1 MKKIFL
7 FALIGIFI
15 LPGPAQ
21 AESREVQITSTVHR
35 NFDGTFRN
43 DELAQ
48 EIAVGGRLWS
58 LIFSSDITPR
68 IWVIDASLIEE
79 ITAMTVPYELRDGKK
94 LDSSIEA
101 VAYLSQLKKVTRNAQ
116 VVALPYG
123 NPDPELAREL
133 APSELNY
140 YYKTAQTRLATAL
153 GRPVRSEPLTPWSK
167 GRTYFSESLRDQY
180 SKNRKA
186 IAALSTVVD
195 EAELAD
201 IRAQLGRLM
210 SPSLTQ
216 TDRTYFSFNATQ
228 EVYKYKE
235 RLKIYGGK
243 YQLTSTQSKLPITLA
258 NGFKS
263 VVKVNLNL
271 YAGSSRI
278 SIDSIKDIVL
288 EPKSKTQIS
297 IPVEIFAPGQTSITA
312 QFVNDQGRAL
322 SDPVELALNLTVIDS
337 RVAWFTT
344 GAAVLLFLAAI
355 TQSVRRVRRA
365 RK

>member
-1 MKKIFL
+1 MKKIIL
-7 FALIGIFI
+7 FALITLFI
-15 LPGPAQ
+15 LPAPAQ
-21 AESREVQITSTVHR
+21 AESREVQITATVHR
-35 NFDGTFRN
+35 NFDGKFRN
-43 DELAQ
+43 DELAKD
-48 EIAVGGRLWS
+48 IAIGGRLWK
-58 LIFSSDITPR
+58 LIFSTDLTPR
-68 IWVIDASLIEE
+68 IWVIDAALIEE
-79 ITAMTVPYELRDGKK
+79 ITAMTAPYELRDGKK
-94 LDSSIEA
+94 FDPSIDA
-101 VAYLSQLKKVTRNAQ
+101 VAFLSQLKKVTQNAQ

-123 NPDPELAREL
+123 NPDPELVREL

-153 GRPVRSEPLTPWSK
+153 ARPVRSEPLASWSK
-167 GRTYFSESLRDQY
+167 GQTYFSKELREQY
-180 SKNRKA
+180 TKNRKA
-186 IAALSTVVD
+186 ITALSTVVD
-195 EAELAD
+195 PSELAD

-210 SPSLTQ
+210 SPSLTK

-235 RLKIYGGK
+235 RLKIYSGK
-243 YQLTSTQSKLPITLA
+243 YQLTSAQSKLPITLA
-258 NGFKS
+258 NGFNT

-278 SIDSIKDIVL
+278 SIDSVKDIVL

-297 IPVEIFAPGQTSITA
+297 IPVEVFAPGQTYIRA
-312 QFVNDQGRAL
+312 QFVNADGRAIT
-322 SDPVELALNLTVIDS
+322 DPVELSLNLTVIDS

>member
-1 MKKIFL
+1 MKKIIL
-7 FALIGIFI
+7 FAFI
-15 LPGPAQ
+15 ALFVMPAPAQ
-21 AESREVQITSTVHR
+21 AESREVQITDTMHR

-43 DELAQ
+43 DELAK

-58 LIFSSDITPR
+58 LVFSKDITPR
-68 IWVIDASLIEE
+68 IWVIDAALIED
-79 ITAMTVPYELRDGKK
+79 ISAMTQPYELRNGKK
-94 LDSSIEA
+94 LDASIEA
-101 VAYLSQLKKVTRNAQ
+101 VAYLAQLKKVTMNAQ

-153 GRPVRSEPLTPWSK
+153 ARPVRSEPLSPWSK

-180 SKNRKA
+180 SNNRKA
-186 IAALSTVVD
+186 IGALSTVVD
-195 EAELAD
+195 PAELAD
-201 IRAQLGRLM
+201 IRAQLGRLL
-210 SPSLTQ
+210 SPSLSKS
-216 TDRTYFSFNATQ
+216 DRNYFSFNATQ
-228 EVYKYKE
+228 EVFKYKE
-235 RLKIYGGK
+235 RLKIYAGK
-243 YQLTSTQSKLPITLA
+243 YQLTSAQTKLPITLA

-278 SIDSIKDIVL
+278 SVQSVKDIVL
-288 EPKSKTQIS
+288 EPRSKTQIS
-297 IPVEIFAPGQTSITA
+297 VPLEVFAPGQTYITA
-312 QFVNDQGRAL
+312 QFVNNQGRII
-322 SDPVELALNLTVIDS
+322 SEPVELSLNLTVIDS

-344 GAAVLLFLAAI
+344 AAAVLLFLAAI

>member
-1 MKKIFL
+1 MKKIIL
-7 FALIGIFI
+7 FALIALFVM
-15 LPGPAQ
+15 PAPAQ
-21 AESREVQITSTVHR
+21 AESREVQITDTMHR

-43 DELAQ
+43 DELAK

-58 LIFSSDITPR
+58 LVFSKDITPR
-68 IWVIDASLIEE
+68 IWVIDAALIED
-79 ITAMTVPYELRDGKK
+79 ISAMTQPYELRNGKK
-94 LDSSIEA
+94 LDASIEA
-101 VAYLSQLKKVTRNAQ
+101 VAYLAQLKKVTMNAQ

-153 GRPVRSEPLTPWSK
+153 SRPVRSEPLSPWSK
-167 GRTYFSESLRDQY
+167 GHTYFSESLRDQY
-180 SKNRKA
+180 SNNRKA
-186 IAALSTVVD
+186 IGALSTVVD
-195 EAELAD
+195 PAELAD
-201 IRAQLGRLM
+201 IRAQLGRLL
-210 SPSLTQ
+210 SPSLSKS
-216 TDRTYFSFNATQ
+216 DRNYFSFNASQ
-228 EVYKYKE
+228 EVFKCKE
-235 RLKIYGGK
+235 RLKIYAGK
-243 YQLTSTQSKLPITLA
+243 YQLTSAQTKLPITLA

-278 SIDSIKDIVL
+278 SVQGVKDIVL

-297 IPVEIFAPGQTSITA
+297 VPLEVFAPGQTYITA
-312 QFVNDQGRAL
+312 QFVNNQGRII
-322 SDPVELALNLTVIDS
+322 SEPVELSLNLTVIDS

-344 GAAVLLFLAAI
+344 AAAVLLFLAAI

>member
-1 MKKIFL
+1 MKKIIL
-7 FALIGIFI
+7 FALITFFVM
-15 LPGPAQ
+15 PAPAQ
-21 AESREVQITSTVHR
+21 AESREVQITDTMHR

-43 DELAQ
+43 DELVK

-58 LIFSSDITPR
+58 LIFSKDITPR
-68 IWVIDASLIEE
+68 IWVIDAALVED
-79 ITAMTVPYELRDGKK
+79 ITAMTQPYELRDGKK
-94 LDSSIEA
+94 LDASIEA
-101 VAYLSQLKKVTRNAQ
+101 VAYLSQLKRVTRNAQ

-123 NPDPELAREL
+123 NPDPQLAREL

-153 GRPVRSEPLTPWSK
+153 GRPVRSEPLSAWSK
-167 GRTYFSESLRDQY
+167 GHTYFSESLRDQY
-180 SKNRKA
+180 ANNRKA
-186 IAALSTVVD
+186 VTALATVVD
-195 EAELAD
+195 PAELAD

-210 SPSLTQ
+210 SPSLSQ
-216 TDRTYFSFNATQ
+216 TDRNYFSFNATQ

-235 RLKIYGGK
+235 RLKIYAGK

-271 YAGSSRI
+271 YPGSSRI
-278 SIDSIKDIVL
+278 SVEGVKDIVL
-288 EPKSKTQIS
+288 EPNSKTQIS
-297 IPVEIFAPGQTSITA
+297 VPLEVFAPGQTFITA
-312 QFVNDQGRAL
+312 QFVNEQGRVI
-322 SDPVELALNLTVIDS
+322 SDPVELSLNLTVIDS

-344 GAAVLLFLAAI
+344 AAAVLLFLAAI

>member
-1 MKKIFL
+1 MKKIIL
-7 FALIGIFI
+7 FALITFFVM
-15 LPGPAQ
+15 PAPAQ
-21 AESREVQITSTVHR
+21 AESREVQITDTMHR

-43 DELAQ
+43 DELVK

-58 LIFSSDITPR
+58 LIFSKDITPR
-68 IWVIDASLIEE
+68 IWVIDAALVED
-79 ITAMTVPYELRDGKK
+79 ITAMTQPYELRDGKK
-94 LDSSIEA
+94 LDASIEA
-101 VAYLSQLKKVTRNAQ
+101 VAYLSQLKRVTRNAQ

-123 NPDPELAREL
+123 NPDPQLAREL

-153 GRPVRSEPLTPWSK
+153 GRPVRSEPLSAWSK
-167 GRTYFSESLRDQY
+167 GHTYFSESLRDQY
-180 SKNRKA
+180 ANNRKSVT
-186 IAALSTVVD
+186 ALATVVD
-195 EAELAD
+195 PAELAD

-210 SPSLTQ
+210 SPSLSQ
-216 TDRTYFSFNATQ
+216 TDRNYFSFNATQ

-235 RLKIYGGK
+235 RLKIYAGK

-271 YAGSSRI
+271 YPGSSRI
-278 SIDSIKDIVL
+278 SVEGVKDIVL
-288 EPKSKTQIS
+288 EPNSKTQIS
-297 IPVEIFAPGQTSITA
+297 VPLEVFAPGQTFITA
-312 QFVNDQGRAL
+312 QFVNEQGRVI
-322 SDPVELALNLTVIDS
+322 SDPVELSLNLTVIDS

-344 GAAVLLFLAAI
+344 AAAVLLFLAAI

>member
-1 MKKIFL
+1 MKKIILFFL
-7 FALIGIFI
+7 IALFI
-15 LPGPAQ
+15 MPAPAQ
-21 AESREVQITSTVHR
+21 AESREVQITDTMHR

-43 DELAQ
+43 DELVK
-48 EIAVGGRLWS
+48 EIAAGGRLWS
-58 LIFSSDITPR
+58 LIFSKDLTPR
-68 IWVIDASLIEE
+68 IWVIDAALIED
-79 ITAMTVPYELRDGKK
+79 ITAMTQPYELRDGKK
-94 LDSSIEA
+94 LDASIEA

-123 NPDPELAREL
+123 NPDPELARDL

-153 GRPVRSEPLTPWSK
+153 GRPVRSEPLSPWSK
-167 GRTYFSESLRDQY
+167 GRTYFSENLRDQY

-186 IAALSTVVD
+186 VSALSTVVD
-195 EAELAD
+195 PAELAD
-201 IRAQLGRLM
+201 IRAQLGRLL
-210 SPSLTQ
+210 SPSLNQ
-216 TDRTYFSFNATQ
+216 TDRAYFSFNATQ
-228 EVYKYKE
+228 EVFKYKE
-235 RLKIYGGK
+235 RLKIYAGK
-243 YQLTSTQSKLPITLA
+243 YQLTSAQSKLPITLA

-263 VVKVNLNL
+263 VVKVNVNL

-278 SIDSIKDIVL
+278 SVEGVKDIVL

-297 IPVEIFAPGQTSITA
+297 VPLEVYAPGQTFITA
-312 QFVNDQGRAL
+312 EFVNAQGRVIG
-322 SDPVELALNLTVIDS
+322 DPVELSLNLTVIDS

-355 TQSVRRVRRA
+355 TQSVRRVRRS

>member
-1 MKKIFL
+1 MKKILL
-7 FALIGIFI
+7 FALIGFFI

-68 IWVIDASLIEE
+68 IWVIDAALIEE
-79 ITAMTVPYELRDGKK
+79 ITAMTAPYELRDGKK

-278 SIDSIKDIVL
+278 SINSVKDIVL

-312 QFVNDQGRAL
+312 QFVNNQGRAL

>member
-1 MKKIFL
+1 MKKLFL
-7 FALIGIFI
+7 FALITFFI
-15 LPGPAQ
+15 LPAPAH

-43 DELAQ
+43 DELAE

-58 LIFSSDITPR
+58 LIFSLDSTPR
-68 IWVIDASLIEE
+68 IWVIDAALIED
-79 ITAMTVPYELRDGKK
+79 ITAMTEPYELRDGKK

-101 VAYLSQLKKVTRNAQ
+101 VAYLSQLKKVTKNAQ
-116 VVALPYG
+116 VVALPFG
-123 NPDPELAREL
+123 NPDPELARKL

-153 GRPVRSEPLTPWSK
+153 GRPVRSEPLAAWSK
-167 GRTYFSESLRDQY
+167 GQSYFSKNLRDQY
-180 SKNRKA
+180 AKNRKA

-195 EAELAD
+195 PSELAD

-210 SPSLTQ
+210 SPLLTQ

-235 RLKIYGGK
+235 RLKIYAGK
-243 YQLTSTQSKLPITLA
+243 YQLTSARSKLPITLA
-258 NGFKS
+258 NGFNS
-263 VVKVNLNL
+263 VVKVNLDL

-278 SIDSIKDIVL
+278 RIDSVEDISL

-297 IPVEIFAPGQTSITA
+297 IPVEIFAPGQVVITA
-312 QFVNDQGRAL
+312 QFVNAQGRVL
-322 SDPVELALNLTVIDS
+322 SESADLSLNLTVIDS

-344 GAAVLLFLAAI
+344 GAAVLLFLAAV
-355 TQSVRRVRRA
+355 TQSVRRIRRA

>member
-7 FALIGIFI
+7 FALIGFFI

-68 IWVIDASLIEE
+68 IWVIDAALIEE
-79 ITAMTVPYELRDGKK
+79 ITAMTTPYELRDGKK
-94 LDSSIEA
+94 LDSSVEA

-278 SIDSIKDIVL
+278 SINSVKDIVL

-312 QFVNDQGRAL
+312 QFVNNQGRAL

>member
-7 FALIGIFI
+7 FLLIGVFI
-15 LPGPAQ
+15 MPSPAI
-21 AESREVQITSTVHR
+21 AESREVQITSTIHR

-43 DELAQ
+43 DGLAK
-48 EIAVGGRLWS
+48 EIAIGGRLWT
-58 LIFSSDITPR
+58 LVFSSDITPR
-68 IWVIDASLIEE
+68 IWVIDAALIEDVS
-79 ITAMTVPYELRDGKK
+79 AMTSPYVLRDGKK
-94 LDSSIEA
+94 LDASIEA
-101 VAYLSQLKKVTRNAQ
+101 VAFLSQLKKVTKNAQ

-123 NPDPELAREL
+123 NPDPLLAREL
-133 APSELNY
+133 APNELNY

-153 GRPVRSEPLTPWSK
+153 ERPVRSEPLSAWSK
-167 GRTYFSESLRDQY
+167 GRTYFSENLRDQY
-180 SKNRKA
+180 AKNRKA
-186 IAALSTVVD
+186 VAALSTVVD
-195 EAELAD
+195 PAELAD

-210 SPSLTQ
+210 SPSLNQ

-228 EVYKYKE
+228 EVYRYKE
-235 RLKIYGGK
+235 RLKIYSGK

-258 NGFKS
+258 NGFNS

-278 SIDSIKDIVL
+278 KIEDVKDLVL
-288 EPKSKTQIS
+288 APKSKTQIS

-312 QFVNDQGRAL
+312 QFVNERGRAL
-322 SDPVELALNLTVIDS
+322 SEPVQLSLNLTVIDS

>member
-1 MKKIFL
+1 MKKIIL
-7 FALIGIFI
+7 FALIGFFI

-35 NFDGTFRN
+35 NFNGLFRN
-43 DELAQ
+43 DELAK
-48 EIAVGGRLWS
+48 EIAIGGRLWN
-58 LIFSSDITPR
+58 LIFSTDITPR
-68 IWVIDASLIEE
+68 IWIIDAALIED

-94 LDSSIEA
+94 LDSSVEA
-101 VAYLSQLKKVTRNAQ
+101 VAYLSQLKKVTKNAQ

-123 NPDPELAREL
+123 NPDPVLAREL

-153 GRPVRSEPLTPWSK
+153 ARPVRSEPLAAWSK
-167 GRTYFSESLRDQY
+167 GRAYFSPSLREQY
-180 SKNRKA
+180 AKNRKA
-186 IAALSTVVD
+186 ISALSTVVD
-195 EAELAD
+195 PSELAD

-210 SPSLTQ
+210 SPSLSK
-216 TDRTYFSFNATQ
+216 TDRIYFSFNATQ

-235 RLKIYGGK
+235 RLKIYDGK

-258 NGFKS
+258 NGFNTI
-263 VVKVNLNL
+263 VKVNLNL
-271 YAGSSRI
+271 YAGSSRV
-278 SIDSIKDIVL
+278 SIDSVKDIVL

-297 IPVEIFAPGQTSITA
+297 IPVEVFAPGQTSITA
-312 QFVNDQGRAL
+312 QFVNEQGRVL
-322 SDPVELALNLTVIDS
+322 SEPVELSLNLTVIDS

-355 TQSVRRVRRA
+355 TQSVRRIRRA

>member
-1 MKKIFL
+1 MKKIIL
-7 FALIGIFI
+7 FALIALFVM
-15 LPGPAQ
+15 PAPAQ
-21 AESREVQITSTVHR
+21 AESREVQITDTMHR
-35 NFDGTFRN
+35 NFDGKFRN
-43 DELAQ
+43 DELVK

-58 LIFSSDITPR
+58 LIFSKDITPR
-68 IWVIDASLIEE
+68 IWVIDAALIED
-79 ITAMTVPYELRDGKK
+79 ITAMTQPYELRDGKK
-94 LDSSIEA
+94 LDASIEA
-101 VAYLSQLKKVTRNAQ
+101 VAYLAQLKKVTRNAQ

-123 NPDPELAREL
+123 NPDPQLAREL
-133 APSELNY
+133 APGELNY

-153 GRPVRSEPLTPWSK
+153 GRPVRSEPLAAWSK
-167 GRTYFSESLRDQY
+167 GHTYFSEALRDQY
-180 SKNRKA
+180 SNNRKA
-186 IAALSTVVD
+186 VSALSTVVD
-195 EAELAD
+195 PAELAD

-210 SPSLTQ
+210 SPSLSQ
-216 TDRTYFSFNATQ
+216 TDRNYFSFNATQ

-235 RLKIYGGK
+235 RLKIYAGK

-278 SIDSIKDIVL
+278 SVEGVKDIVL

-297 IPVEIFAPGQTSITA
+297 VPLEVFAPGQTFITA
-312 QFVNDQGRAL
+312 QFVNEEGRVI
-322 SDPVELALNLTVIDS
+322 SDPVELSLNLTVIDS

>member
-1 MKKIFL
+1 MKKIILFFL
-7 FALIGIFI
+7 IALFI
-15 LPGPAQ
+15 APAPAQ
-21 AESREVQITSTVHR
+21 AESREVQITDTMHR

-43 DELAQ
+43 DELVK
-48 EIAVGGRLWS
+48 EIAAGGRLWN
-58 LIFSSDITPR
+58 LIFPKDLTPR
-68 IWVIDASLIEE
+68 IWVIDSALIED
-79 ITAMTVPYELRDGKK
+79 ITAMTQPYELRGGKK
-94 LDSSIEA
+94 LDASIEA
-101 VAYLSQLKKVTRNAQ
+101 VAYLSQLKKVTKNAQ

-123 NPDPELAREL
+123 NPDPELARDL

-153 GRPVRSEPLTPWSK
+153 GRPVRSEPLSPWSI
-167 GRTYFSESLRDQY
+167 GRTYFSENLRDQY

-186 IAALSTVVD
+186 VSALSTVVD
-195 EAELAD
+195 PAELAD
-201 IRAQLGRLM
+201 IRAQLGRLL
-210 SPSLTQ
+210 SPSLNQ
-216 TDRTYFSFNATQ
+216 TDRAYFSFNATQ

-235 RLKIYGGK
+235 RLKIYAGK
-243 YQLTSTQSKLPITLA
+243 YQLTSAQSKLPITLA

-278 SIDSIKDIVL
+278 SVEGVKDIVL
-288 EPKSKTQIS
+288 EPESKTQIS
-297 IPVEIFAPGQTSITA
+297 VPLEVYAPGQTFITA
-312 QFVNDQGRAL
+312 EFVNAQGRVIG
-322 SDPVELALNLTVIDS
+322 DPVELSLNLTVIDS

>member
-7 FALIGIFI
+7 FALIGLFI
-15 LPGPAQ
+15 LPAPAQ
-21 AESREVQITSTVHR
+21 AESREVQITDTMHR
-35 NFDGTFRN
+35 QFDGKFRN
-43 DELAQ
+43 DDLAK

-58 LIFSSDITPR
+58 LIFSTDLTPR
-68 IWVIDASLIEE
+68 IWVIDAALIED
-79 ITAMTVPYELRDGKK
+79 ISAMTQPYELRDGTK
-94 LDSSIEA
+94 LDASIEA
-101 VAYLSQLKKVTRNAQ
+101 VAYLAQLKRVTKNAQ

-123 NPDPELAREL
+123 NPDPVLAREL
-133 APSELNY
+133 ASGELNY

-153 GRPVRSEPLTPWSK
+153 ARPVRSEPLSAWSK
-167 GRTYFSESLRDQY
+167 GRTYFSKELRSQY
-180 SKNRKA
+180 STNRKA
-186 IAALSTVVD
+186 ITALSTVVD
-195 EAELAD
+195 PAELAD

-210 SPSLTQ
+210 SPSLSQ

-235 RLKIYGGK
+235 RLKIYAGK
-243 YQLTSTQSKLPITLA
+243 YQLTSAKSKLPITLA
-258 NGFKS
+258 NGYES

-271 YAGSSRI
+271 YPGSSRI
-278 SIDSIKDIVL
+278 NVEGVKDIVL

-297 IPVEIFAPGQTSITA
+297 VPLEIFAPGQTYITA
-312 QFVNDQGRAL
+312 QFVNADGRAIG
-322 SDPVELALNLTVIDS
+322 DPVELSLNLTVIDS

-344 GAAVLLFLAAI
+344 AAAVLLFLAAI

>member
-1 MKKIFL
+1 MKKLFL
-7 FALIGIFI
+7 FVLVVFFI
-15 LPGPAQ
+15 MPAPAQ
-21 AESREVQITSTVHR
+21 AESREVQITGTVHR
-35 NFDGTFRN
+35 NFDGKFRN

-48 EIAVGGRLWS
+48 DIATGGRLWK
-58 LIFSSDITPR
+58 LIFSIDLTPR
-68 IWVIDASLIEE
+68 IWVIDAALIED
-79 ITAMTVPYELRDGKK
+79 IAAMTAPYELRSGKK

-101 VAYLSQLKKVTRNAQ
+101 VAYLSQLKKVTKNAQ

-123 NPDPELAREL
+123 NPDPALVREL

-153 GRPVRSEPLTPWSK
+153 GRPVRSEPLIAWSK
-167 GRTYFSESLRDQY
+167 GRTYFSQNLRDQY
-180 SKNRKA
+180 AKNRKA
-186 IAALSTVVD
+186 VAALSTVVD
-195 EAELAD
+195 PSEFAD

-210 SPSLTQ
+210 SPLLSQ

-235 RLKIYGGK
+235 RLKIYSGK
-243 YQLTSTQSKLPITLA
+243 YQLTSAQSKLPVTLA
-258 NGFKS
+258 NGFNS

-271 YAGSSRI
+271 NAGSSRI
-278 SIDSIKDIVL
+278 HIDSVKDIVL

-297 IPVEIFAPGQTSITA
+297 IPVEVFAPGQTYITA
-312 QFVNDQGRAL
+312 QFVNEQGRVL
-322 SDPVELALNLTVIDS
+322 SNPVELSLNLTVIDS

-344 GAAVLLFLAAI
+344 GAAVLLFLAAV
-355 TQSVRRVRRA
+355 TQSVRRIRRA

>member
-1 MKKIFL
+1 MKKIIL
-7 FALIGIFI
+7 FALMALFVM
-15 LPGPAQ
+15 PAPAQ
-21 AESREVQITSTVHR
+21 AESREVQITDTMHR

-43 DELAQ
+43 DELAK

-58 LIFSSDITPR
+58 LVFSKDITPR
-68 IWVIDASLIEE
+68 IWVIDAALIED
-79 ITAMTVPYELRDGKK
+79 ISAMTQPYELRNGKK
-94 LDSSIEA
+94 LDASIEA
-101 VAYLSQLKKVTRNAQ
+101 VAYLAQLKKVTMNAQ

-153 GRPVRSEPLTPWSK
+153 SRPVRSEPLSPWSK
-167 GRTYFSESLRDQY
+167 GHTYFSESLRDQY
-180 SKNRKA
+180 SNNRKA
-186 IAALSTVVD
+186 IGALSTVVD
-195 EAELAD
+195 PAELAD
-201 IRAQLGRLM
+201 IRAQLGRLL
-210 SPSLTQ
+210 SPSLSKS
-216 TDRTYFSFNATQ
+216 DRNYFSFNASQ
-228 EVYKYKE
+228 EVFKYKE
-235 RLKIYGGK
+235 RLKIYAGK
-243 YQLTSTQSKLPITLA
+243 YQLTSAQTKLPITLA

-278 SIDSIKDIVL
+278 SVQGVKDIVL

-297 IPVEIFAPGQTSITA
+297 VPLEVFAPGQTYITA
-312 QFVNDQGRAL
+312 QFVNNQGRII
-322 SDPVELALNLTVIDS
+322 SEPVELSLNLTVIDS

-344 GAAVLLFLAAI
+344 AAAVLLFLAAI

>member
-1 MKKIFL
+1 MRKIIL
-7 FALIGIFI
+7 FALITFFVM
-15 LPGPAQ
+15 PAPAQ
-21 AESREVQITSTVHR
+21 AESREVQITDTMHR

-43 DELAQ
+43 DELVK

-58 LIFSSDITPR
+58 LIFSKDITPR
-68 IWVIDASLIEE
+68 IWVIDAALVED
-79 ITAMTVPYELRDGKK
+79 ITSMTQPYELRDGKK
-94 LDSSIEA
+94 LDASIEA

-123 NPDPELAREL
+123 NPDPQLAREL

-153 GRPVRSEPLTPWSK
+153 GRPVRSEPLSAWSK
-167 GRTYFSESLRDQY
+167 GHTYFSEALRDQY
-180 SKNRKA
+180 ANNRKSVTSLA
-186 IAALSTVVD
+186 TVVD
-195 EAELAD
+195 PAELAD

-210 SPSLTQ
+210 SPSLSQ
-216 TDRTYFSFNATQ
+216 TDRNYFSFNATQ

-235 RLKIYGGK
+235 RLKIYAGK
-243 YQLTSTQSKLPITLA
+243 YQLTSTQTKLPITLA

-271 YAGSSRI
+271 YPGSSRI
-278 SIDSIKDIVL
+278 SVEGVKDIVL
-288 EPKSKTQIS
+288 EPNSKTQIS
-297 IPVEIFAPGQTSITA
+297 VPLEVFAPGQTFITA
-312 QFVNDQGRAL
+312 QFVNEQGRVI
-322 SDPVELALNLTVIDS
+322 SDPVELSLNLTVIDS

-344 GAAVLLFLAAI
+344 AAAVLLFLAAI

>member
-7 FALIGIFI
+7 FALIGFFI

-68 IWVIDASLIEE
+68 IWVIDAALIEE
-79 ITAMTVPYELRDGKK
+79 ITAMTTPYELRDGKK

-278 SIDSIKDIVL
+278 SIDSVKDIVL
-288 EPKSKTQIS
+288 EPKSNTQIS

-312 QFVNDQGRAL
+312 QFVNNQGRAL

>member
-7 FALIGIFI
+7 FALIGFFI

-68 IWVIDASLIEE
+68 IWVIDAALIEE
-79 ITAMTVPYELRDGKK
+79 ITAMTTPYELRDGKK

-278 SIDSIKDIVL
+278 SIDSVKDIVL

-312 QFVNDQGRAL
+312 QFVNNQGRAL

>member
-7 FALIGIFI
+7 FALIGFFI

-68 IWVIDASLIEE
+68 IWVIDAALIEE
-79 ITAMTVPYELRDGKK
+79 ITAMTTPYELRDGKK

-312 QFVNDQGRAL
+312 QFVNNQGRAL

>member
-1 MKKIFL
+1 MKKIIL
-7 FALIGIFI
+7 FALIALFVM
-15 LPGPAQ
+15 PAPAQ
-21 AESREVQITSTVHR
+21 AESREVQITDTMHR

-43 DELAQ
+43 DELAK

-58 LIFSSDITPR
+58 LIFSKDITPR
-68 IWVIDASLIEE
+68 IWVIDAALIED
-79 ITAMTVPYELRDGKK
+79 ISAMTQPYELRNGKK
-94 LDSSIEA
+94 LDASIEA
-101 VAYLSQLKKVTRNAQ
+101 VAYLAQLKKVTMNAQ

-153 GRPVRSEPLTPWSK
+153 SRPVRSEPLSPWSK
-167 GRTYFSESLRDQY
+167 GHTYFSKSLRDQY
-180 SKNRKA
+180 SNNRKA
-186 IAALSTVVD
+186 IGALSTVVD
-195 EAELAD
+195 PAELAD
-201 IRAQLGRLM
+201 IRAQLGRLL
-210 SPSLTQ
+210 SPSLSKS
-216 TDRTYFSFNATQ
+216 DRNYFSFNASQ
-228 EVYKYKE
+228 EVFKYKE
-235 RLKIYGGK
+235 RLKIYAGK
-243 YQLTSTQSKLPITLA
+243 YQLTSAQTKLPITLA

-278 SIDSIKDIVL
+278 SVQGVKDIVL

-297 IPVEIFAPGQTSITA
+297 VPLEVFAPGQTYITA
-312 QFVNDQGRAL
+312 QFVNNQGRII
-322 SDPVELALNLTVIDS
+322 SEPVELSLNLTVIDS

-344 GAAVLLFLAAI
+344 AAAVLLFLAAI

>member
-1 MKKIFL
+1 V
-7 FALIGIFI
+7 
-15 LPGPAQ
+15 
-21 AESREVQITSTVHR
+21 RE
-35 NFDGTFRN
+35 F
-43 DELAQ
+43 
-48 EIAVGGRLWS
+48 
-58 LIFSSDITPR
+58 
-68 IWVIDASLIEE
+68 
-79 ITAMTVPYELRDGKK
+79 
-94 LDSSIEA
+94 
-101 VAYLSQLKKVTRNAQ
+101 
-116 VVALPYG
+116 
-123 NPDPELAREL
+123 

-153 GRPVRSEPLTPWSK
+153 ARPVRSEPLASWSK
-167 GRTYFSESLRDQY
+167 GQTYFSKELREQY
-180 SKNRKA
+180 TKNRKA
-186 IAALSTVVD
+186 ITALSTVVD
-195 EAELAD
+195 PSELAD

-210 SPSLTQ
+210 SPSLTK

-235 RLKIYGGK
+235 RLKIYSGK
-243 YQLTSTQSKLPITLA
+243 YQLTSAQSKLPITLA

-278 SIDSIKDIVL
+278 SIDSVKDIVL

-297 IPVEIFAPGQTSITA
+297 IPVEVFAPGQTYIRA
-312 QFVNDQGRAL
+312 QFVNADGRAIT
-322 SDPVELALNLTVIDS
+322 DPVELSLNLTVIDS

-355 TQSVRRVRRA
+355 TQSVRRIRRA

>member
-1 MKKIFL
+1 MKKIIL
-7 FALIGIFI
+7 FALIA
-15 LPGPAQ
+15 LCVVPAPAQ
-21 AESREVQITSTVHR
+21 AESREVQITDTMHR

-43 DELAQ
+43 DELAK

-58 LIFSSDITPR
+58 LVFSKDLTPR
-68 IWVIDASLIEE
+68 IWVIDAALIED
-79 ITAMTVPYELRDGKK
+79 ISAMTQPYELRNGKK
-94 LDSSIEA
+94 LDASIEA
-101 VAYLSQLKKVTRNAQ
+101 VAYLAQLKKVTMNAQ

-153 GRPVRSEPLTPWSK
+153 ARPVRSEPLSPWSK

-180 SKNRKA
+180 SNNRKA
-186 IAALSTVVD
+186 IGALSTVVD
-195 EAELAD
+195 PAELAD
-201 IRAQLGRLM
+201 IRAQLGRLL
-210 SPSLTQ
+210 SPSLSKS
-216 TDRTYFSFNATQ
+216 DRNYFSFNATQ
-228 EVYKYKE
+228 EVFKYKE
-235 RLKIYGGK
+235 RLKIYAGK
-243 YQLTSTQSKLPITLA
+243 YQLTSAQTKLPITLA

-263 VVKVNLNL
+263 IVKVNLNL

-278 SIDSIKDIVL
+278 SVQSVKDIVL
-288 EPKSKTQIS
+288 EPMSKTQIS
-297 IPVEIFAPGQTSITA
+297 VPLEVFAPGQTFITA
-312 QFVNDQGRAL
+312 QFVNEQGRIV
-322 SDPVELALNLTVIDS
+322 SEPVELSLNLTVIDS

-344 GAAVLLFLAAI
+344 AAAVLLFLAAI